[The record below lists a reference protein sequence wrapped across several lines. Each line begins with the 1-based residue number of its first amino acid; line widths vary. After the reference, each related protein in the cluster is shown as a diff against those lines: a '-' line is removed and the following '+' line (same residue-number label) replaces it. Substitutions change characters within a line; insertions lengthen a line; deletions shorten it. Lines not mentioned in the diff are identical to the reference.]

1 MVWIIYNQ
9 DGTAS
14 PTYVTITTS
23 TGNSATIITNSST
36 YASKYVVLKAML
48 SDDATVYKEFM
59 IQLKSLF

>member
-14 PTYVTITTS
+14 PTYAPITTS
-23 TGNSATIITNSST
+23 TGNSATIKTDSST

-48 SDDATVYKEFM
+48 LDDETVYKEFI
-59 IQLKSLF
+59 IQLRSLF